1 MKHLESSLLI
11 GEKDQPVPP
20 LAVPFGTRVLAFVAG
35 SLLLFEGKCVGR
47 CFCIHR
53 KLASNTFNKR
63 HLSSLIHYWI
73 QFTSSCF

>member
-20 LAVPFGTRVLAFVAG
+20 LAVPFGTRVLAFVSG

-47 CFCIHR
+47 CFCIITNL
-53 KLASNTFNKR
+53 LAIPSTKGV
-63 HLSSLIHYWI
+63 
-73 QFTSSCF
+73 